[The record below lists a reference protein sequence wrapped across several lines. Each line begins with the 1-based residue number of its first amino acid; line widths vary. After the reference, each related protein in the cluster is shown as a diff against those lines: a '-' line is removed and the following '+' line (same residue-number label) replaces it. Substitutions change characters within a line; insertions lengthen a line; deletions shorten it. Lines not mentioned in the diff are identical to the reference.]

1 MGKFGKENIIY
12 FDESGFE
19 EAPARLSGWAPIGKK
34 IYGEVHGSKR
44 KRTNLIM
51 AQRRREWLAPMLFE
65 RSCNAQ
71 VVIEWLR
78 QMLLPMLTEPSVIV
92 MDNASFHK
100 KSEIADLLA
109 EHGHVLL
116 PLPPYSPD
124 FNPIEESFAILK
136 KRRLGGAQSL
146 SVDELLS
153 CNTGLD

>member
-1 MGKFGKENIIY
+1 MAKFI
-12 FDESGFE
+12 
-19 EAPARLSGWAPIGKK
+19 
-34 IYGEVHGSKR
+34 GSKR
-44 KRTNLIM
+44 KRPNLIM
-51 AQRRREWLAPMLFE
+51 AQRRREWLAPMPFE

-109 EHGHVLL
+109 EHGHVLF

-136 KRRLGGAQSL
+136 KRRFGGAQSL

>member
-1 MGKFGKENIIY
+1 
-12 FDESGFE
+12 
-19 EAPARLSGWAPIGKK
+19 
-34 IYGEVHGSKR
+34 
-44 KRTNLIM
+44 M